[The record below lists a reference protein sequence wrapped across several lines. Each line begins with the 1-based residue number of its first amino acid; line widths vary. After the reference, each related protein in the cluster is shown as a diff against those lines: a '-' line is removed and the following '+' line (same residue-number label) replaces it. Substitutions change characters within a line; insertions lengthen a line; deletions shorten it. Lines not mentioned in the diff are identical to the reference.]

1 MRLVWIV
8 VALVS
13 SALRGLQ
20 ASSVPSL
27 LSILTIAV
35 ALVLVG
41 SFGLLVGNMQGLLDE
56 VGREL
61 QVVAYV
67 ERGVDDVGLRE
78 LAQQAASVDGVE
90 QVVVVSPEEAL
101 ERFRRSVGGADL
113 LDGLDDNPLPAS
125 LEVVLLAEHRSSEG
139 LARVAAALEALDGV
153 EELAHGQEWVEG
165 YARAVSLARAG
176 AVGLGIVLS
185 LAALLIVAN
194 TIRLGVYAREDELEI
209 LGLVGASRTYV
220 RVPFLLE
227 GSLLG
232 LAGGLLAL
240 GVLWLAFVAVVPR
253 VEYGLALFLGQQTPT
268 FFGGGGVLALLC
280 AGGGLGAL
288 GSATALV
295 GWKT

>member
-1 MRLVWIV
+1 
-8 VALVS
+8 VALGS

-20 ASSVPSL
+20 ASPVPSVV
-27 LSILTIAV
+27 SVFTIAV
-35 ALVLVG
+35 ALLLVG
-41 SFGLLVGNMQGLLDE
+41 SFGLVVGNMQGLLDE

-67 ERGVDDVGLRE
+67 ESDVDDVGLRA
-78 LAQQAASVDGVE
+78 LAQRAAGIEGVE
-90 QVVVVSPEEAL
+90 QVEVVSREEAL

-113 LDGLDDNPLPAS
+113 LEGLDGNPLPAS
-125 LEVVLLAEHRSSEG
+125 LEIVLLPGHRSAEG
-139 LARVAAALEALDGV
+139 LERVGRAITALPGV
-153 EELAHGQEWVEG
+153 EELAHGQDWVEG
-165 YARAVSLARAG
+165 YARAVSLARAA
-176 AVGLGIVLS
+176 AVALGLVLS

-232 LAGGLLAL
+232 LAGALLAL
-240 GVLWLAFVAVVPR
+240 GLLWIGYIALVPR
-253 VEYGLALFLGQQTPT
+253 IEYGLSLFLGQQSPS
-268 FFGGGGVLALLC
+268 FFGVRGMVALLC
-280 AGGGLGAL
+280 TGGGLGAL

>member
-1 MRLVWIV
+1 MRLWWIV
-8 VALVS
+8 VALAS

-20 ASSVPSL
+20 SSRVPSL
-27 LSILTIAV
+27 LSVLTIAV

-41 SFGLLVGNMQGLLDE
+41 SFGLVVGNMQGLLDE

-67 ERGVDDVGLRE
+67 QRDLDPVKLRQLAQRAAEVEGVD
-78 LAQQAASVDGVE
+78 
-90 QVVVVSPEEAL
+90 QVAVVTPEEAL

-113 LDGLDDNPLPAS
+113 LEGLDENPLPAS
-125 LEVVLLAEHRSSEG
+125 LEIALQPAFRSAEG
-139 LARVAAALEALDGV
+139 LTRVAAALQELPGV
-153 EELAHGQEWVEG
+153 HELAHGQDWVEG
-165 YARAVSLARAG
+165 YARAVSLARA
-176 AVGLGIVLS
+176 AAIGLGLVLS

-232 LAGGLLAL
+232 LAGGVLAL
-240 GVLWLAFVAVVPR
+240 AVLWLAFLLLVPR
-253 VEYGLALFLGQQTPT
+253 VEYGLALFLGQQSPT
-268 FFGGGGVLALLC
+268 FFGAWGMVALLL